1 MTEKPI
7 VLLVD
12 DTPGNL
18 DVLIGVLNQH
28 YQTRIAI
35 NGPLAIKLAQM
46 WPQPD
51 IILLDIMMP
60 EMDGY
65 QVCELLKA
73 SSSTAQ
79 IPIIF
84 VTAKI
89 SPADEIK
96 GLELGAVDYLT
107 KPITPAIALQRIKT
121 QLALYDQKRSLYEKV
136 LEQTKEI
143 NQSKLETIHSLGRA
157 AEYKDNETGMHVM
170 RMSHYCHVLALAV
183 GLSQEEADTLRDA
196 APMHDIGK
204 IGIPDRVLLKPGK
217 LDREEWAIMQTHVAL
232 GVNILGH
239 YNDSTLM
246 SVARDV
252 AQHHHEKWDG
262 SGYPNGIKEQSIPMT
277 GRIAAVADVFDAL
290 TSERPYKE
298 AWPVDKAINLLSE
311 ESGKH
316 FDPQIVDLFI
326 KHLDEMLTIKSQF
339 KD

>member
-1 MTEKPI
+1 MSDKPI

-18 DVLIGVLNQH
+18 DVLIGVLNRH

-46 WPQPD
+46 QPQPD

-60 EMDGY
+60 DMDGY
-65 QVCELLKA
+65 QVCEILKSNPA
-73 SSSTAQ
+73 TSQ

-89 SPADEIK
+89 SPEDEIK
-96 GLELGAVDYLT
+96 GLELGAADYLT
-107 KPITPAIALQRIKT
+107 KPITPAIAQQRIKT
-121 QLALYDQKRSLYEKV
+121 QLSLYDQKRSLYEKV

-143 NQSKLETIHSLGRA
+143 NHSKLETIHSLGRA

-170 RMSHYCHVLALAV
+170 RMSRYCHVLALAV
-183 GLSQEEADTLRDA
+183 GMSQEDADTLRDA
-196 APMHDIGK
+196 APMHDVGK
-204 IGIPDRVLLKPGK
+204 IGIPDSVLLKPGK
-217 LDREEWAIMQTHVAL
+217 LDREEWSTMQTHVEI
-232 GVNILGH
+232 GVSILGQ
-239 YNDSTLM
+239 YSDSKLM
-246 SVARDV
+246 LMAIDV
-252 AQHHHEKWDG
+252 AQNHHEKWDG
-262 SGYPNGIKEQSIPMT
+262 SGYPKGIKEQEIPIT

-298 AWPVDKAINLLSE
+298 AWPVEKAVNLLTE
-311 ESGKH
+311 ERGKH

-326 KHLDEMLTIKSQF
+326 ENLDEMLDIKSQF